1 MPQKKFDIDVSKIES
16 SEVCKPGDLILAELE
31 RKNISQKELADA
43 IGKSTPVVNDLIKG
57 KRKITVPIAC
67 LLGAVFDSAPEEWL
81 NIQNLYDIQE
91 SNADEDLRKR
101 TQRIKNWNAFK
112 DAINVRQLKKRLSLK
127 CDLDGCIESTL
138 LDTGTHSVDELYNFA
153 ESKIAYFKKSD
164 KFQTSPANL
173 LTWIVVVRHKSN
185 EQQLVHRF
193 NSNTKQELINKINS
207 ILYKNIRTEKR
218 IKEILNEYGIKFIV
232 EDKLEKM
239 PVDGYSFWQ
248 GTNPTVAMTKRY
260 KRLDNFAFTLMH
272 ELGHIFLHLIND
284 RNNDYIDDTKPDE
297 EGSKE
302 KEANSFATKCL
313 SKGVDLDNLFAK
325 WKNPYAA
332 KNFLKAISNELEIN
346 SSIVAGQYQ
355 HYCKI
360 YSVCRDLI
368 TDIK

>member
-138 LDTGTHSVDELYNFA
+138 LDTAPILLMNYIILQSRKLLILRNLIS
-153 ESKIAYFKKSD
+153 SKQALQIFSHG
-164 KFQTSPANL
+164 L
-173 LTWIVVVRHKSN
+173 L
-185 EQQLVHRF
+185 
-193 NSNTKQELINKINS
+193 
-207 ILYKNIRTEKR
+207 
-218 IKEILNEYGIKFIV
+218 
-232 EDKLEKM
+232 
-239 PVDGYSFWQ
+239 
-248 GTNPTVAMTKRY
+248 
-260 KRLDNFAFTLMH
+260 
-272 ELGHIFLHLIND
+272 
-284 RNNDYIDDTKPDE
+284 
-297 EGSKE
+297 
-302 KEANSFATKCL
+302 
-313 SKGVDLDNLFAK
+313 LFAIK
-325 WKNPYAA
+325 VMS
-332 KNFLKAISNELEIN
+332 SNWST
-346 SSIVAGQYQ
+346 SSIATQS
-355 HYCKI
+355 K
-360 YSVCRDLI
+360 S
-368 TDIK
+368 